1 MSDNDKDGEE
11 EFTAEE
17 MAEAKRFAG
26 KVDGLLGGDPI
37 PTLMDAEQRE
47 LMVLS
52 SMVASAFGDAELDA
66 AKQTSIID
74 AAMAQAMD
82 IAPAEND
89 TKSQKQSVDQ
99 LATRRKRSK
108 FVPAIVLTLVAAAA
122 VLILYSRLESPAT
135 QVGQN
140 SVAVRKLPKEE
151 LSRSSDQLVGQI
163 KREASGHASSRI
175 DQIYGSRMMGYRSL
189 RYRRTVSRSTEG
201 SNQ

>member
-1 MSDNDKDGEE
+1 MSDNDIDGEE

-17 MAEAKRFAG
+17 LAEAKRFAG
-26 KVDGLLGGDPI
+26 KVDDLLGGDPI

-52 SMVASAFGDAELDA
+52 SIVASAFGDAELDA

-89 TKSQKQSVDQ
+89 SVNQKQSVDQ
-99 LATRRKRSK
+99 LATRRKRSRI
-108 FVPAIVLTLVAAAA
+108 VPAILLTLVAAAA
-122 VLILYSRLESPAT
+122 VLVLYSRIESPAT
-135 QVGQN
+135 VVGQK
-140 SVAVRKLPKEE
+140 SVAVRELPNEE
-151 LSRSSDQLVGQI
+151 LSRTSDQLIGQI

-175 DQIYGSRMMGYRSL
+175 DQIYGNRMMGYRSL
-189 RYRRTVSRSTEG
+189 HYRRTISHSAEG
-201 SNQ
+201 ANQ

>member
-1 MSDNDKDGEE
+1 MSDNDIDGEE

-122 VLILYSRLESPAT
+122 VLILYSRVESTAT

-140 SVAVRKLPKEE
+140 SVAVRELPREE

-163 KREASGHASSRI
+163 KREASAHASRRI